1 VVKAVELSVPA
12 IAVQVT
18 LSVDSSQRTQRAKVQ
33 VHFALER
40 TSKESDM
47 FSHVL
52 RGEPPKEASVGWNVM
67 VGAALNDQFKH

>member
-1 VVKAVELSVPA
+1 LDCNANVVCVVKAVELSVPA

-33 VHFALER
+33 LHFVLER
-40 TSKESDM
+40 TSKESAM

-52 RGEPPKEASVGWNVM
+52 RGEPPKDLHLLVGM
-67 VGAALNDQFKH
+67 